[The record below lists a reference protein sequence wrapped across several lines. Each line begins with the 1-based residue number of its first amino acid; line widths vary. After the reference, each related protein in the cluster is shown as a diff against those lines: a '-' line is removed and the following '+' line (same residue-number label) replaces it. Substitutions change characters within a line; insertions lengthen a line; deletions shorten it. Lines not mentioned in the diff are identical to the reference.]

1 MPERLTGAEHPVA
14 EVAHEAPQ
22 TRRRRVLLV
31 EDNAEDRDRIL
42 PVLDM
47 LDIAVDAV
55 GNVEEG
61 LRQERLHKYAGAIV
75 DLNLSSGSQFEGFV
89 LIAALRERGARYPIV
104 ILSHNRGIEYELK
117 GFEVGADDYM
127 VKWPQRE
134 EMRDRLRLLM
144 VGNEV
149 GEQAARTSE

>member
-1 MPERLTGAEHPVA
+1 M
-14 EVAHEAPQ
+14 
-22 TRRRRVLLV
+22 LLV
-31 EDNAEDRDRIL
+31 EDKAEDRDRIL

-61 LRQERLHKYAGAIV
+61 LRQERLHKYTGAIV
-75 DLNLSSGSQFEGFV
+75 DLNLSVSGGSQCEGFV

-117 GFEVGADDYM
+117 GFEIGADDYM

-134 EMRDRLRLLM
+134 EMRDRLRHLM
-144 VGNEV
+144 IGNEV